1 MKMSELYI
9 VKKNR
14 DFYTIDEFAE
24 YLHVHYNTV
33 RNGIKN
39 GHIQAF
45 RIGRGKK
52 SSFRIPHSEISRMA
66 LFNLEEVI
74 DTLIEKRKGE

>member
-1 MKMSELYI
+1 MKISELDI
-9 VKKNR
+9 VKKNK
-14 DFYTIDEFAE
+14 DFYTICEFAE
-24 YLHVHYNTV
+24 YLHVHHNTI

-52 SSFRIPHSEISRMA
+52 SSFRIAHSEISRMA

-74 DTLIEKRKGE
+74 ENLIEKRKE